1 MVILVTGATGGIC
14 EKLIIK
20 LAVNHSIIAVA
31 RNVGRLKKLKNTV
44 GKNLEIKSINV
55 SKPNQVMKLFASIS
69 KIDAII
75 NAAAVLNPIG
85 KFTKNNLNQW
95 KENIDI
101 NLLGTVYICYFGI
114 PLLLKSKKGK
124 IINFAGGGS
133 AYPRPKHSAY
143 ATSKTAVV
151 RFSEIIAKEFPSL
164 DINVIAPGI
173 YKTKMWKD
181 EIYDKEPK
189 KWGDI
194 NQLLL
199 FFEFLLS
206 EKSNGITGK
215 FIHYKDHWEKFDKK
229 IPGKDLF
236 TLRRIEK

>member
-31 RNVGRLKKLKNTV
+31 RNLGRLKKLKNTV
-44 GKNLEIKSINV
+44 GKNLEIKSIDV
-55 SKPNQVMKLFASIS
+55 SKQSQVIKLFASIS

-85 KFTKNNLNQW
+85 EFTKNNLDQW
-95 KENIDI
+95 KENINI
-101 NLLGTVYICYFGI
+101 NLLGIVYICYYGI

-133 AYPRPKHSAY
+133 AYPRLKHSAY
-143 ATSKTAVV
+143 AASKTAVV
-151 RFSEIIAKEFPSL
+151 RFSEIIAEEFPSL
-164 DINVIAPGI
+164 DINVIAPGV

-194 NQLLL
+194 NHLLL
-199 FFEFLLS
+199 FIEFLLS
-206 EKSNGITGK
+206 EKSNGVTGK
-215 FIHYKDHWEKFDKK
+215 FIHYKDHWEKFNQK
-229 IPGKDLF
+229 ISGKDLY

>member
-31 RNVGRLKKLKNTV
+31 RNLGRLKILKNSV
-44 GKNLEIKSINV
+44 GKNLEIKSIDV
-55 SKPNQVMKLFASIS
+55 SKQNQVMKLFASIS
-69 KIDAII
+69 KVDAII
-75 NAAAVLNPIG
+75 NAAAVLNPVG
-85 KFTKNNLNQW
+85 KFSKNNIDQW
-95 KENIDI
+95 KENINI
-101 NLLGTVYICYFGI
+101 NLLGTVYTCYFGI

-133 AYPRPKHSAY
+133 VYPRPEHSAY

-151 RFSEIIAKEFPSL
+151 RFSETIAKEFPSL
-164 DINVIAPGI
+164 DINVIAPGA
-173 YKTKMWKD
+173 YRTNMWKD
-181 EIYDKEPK
+181 EIYDKEPQ

-194 NQLLL
+194 NYLLL

-215 FIHYKDHWEKFDKK
+215 FIHYKDNWEKFNKK
-229 IPGKDLF
+229 MSEKDLY
-236 TLRRIEK
+236 TLRRVEK